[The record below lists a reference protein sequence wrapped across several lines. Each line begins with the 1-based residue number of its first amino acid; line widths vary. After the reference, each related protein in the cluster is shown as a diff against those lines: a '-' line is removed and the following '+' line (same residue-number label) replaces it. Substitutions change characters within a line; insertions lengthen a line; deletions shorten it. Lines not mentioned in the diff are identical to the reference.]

1 MKNNVTLSTV
11 VVVVIAALV
20 VVLLCKNAFCV
31 LKEYWSCLW
40 ASLESFVL

>member
-20 VVLLCKNAFCV
+20 VVLLCV
-31 LKEYWSCLW
+31 LCLKGI
-40 ASLESFVL
+40 LELLMGKS